1 MKVWAVSLLSL
12 LFAAC
17 ANAPVSPRSDSLF
30 NDRLFAA
37 ASVSVNASDVFALSP
52 EMEHFLNVEIA
63 PDLRNKGNRDGLID
77 AMYREGQLKIEYD
90 SVMTRNA
97 AQAFAA
103 RSGNCLSLVIMTAAF
118 AKTLGLPVLFQSV
131 SVDET
136 VSRSEDIYF
145 FIGHVNLTLGNH
157 HAVVGLRT
165 SSADVLTVD
174 FLPPTETIGLRTKVI
189 SEQTVVAMYMNNKAA
204 EAFAKGEIND
214 AYWWVRGAISQD
226 PEFMSAYNTLGVIYR
241 RHGNPAEAEKV
252 LAFALEREPRN
263 TRIMSNLVGTL
274 NDQGKV
280 AEADRLRSK
289 LEQIE
294 PNPMFSYFDR
304 GMRAMRE
311 GNFKAARDLFAK
323 EVDRTPYYHE
333 FHFWLANAYFA
344 LGDVDRA
351 RRELTLAFE
360 YSTTRR
366 EHDLYA
372 AKLDRIKS
380 SKLQ

>member
-17 ANAPVSPRSDSLF
+17 ANAPVTPRNDSLF
-30 NDRLFAA
+30 NDQLFAA
-37 ASVSVNASDVFALSP
+37 ASVRVDASDVFALSP

-174 FLPPTETIGLRTKVI
+174 FLPPTETVGLHTKVI

-204 EAFAKGEIND
+204 EAFAKGQIND
-214 AYWWVRGAISQD
+214 AYWWVRGAIGQD

-380 SKLQ
+380 TKLQ

>member
-12 LFAAC
+12 LFVAC
-17 ANAPVSPRSDSLF
+17 ANAPVTPRSDSLF
-30 NDRLFAA
+30 NDQLFAA
-37 ASVSVNASDVFALSP
+37 ASVRVNASDVFALSP

-174 FLPPTETIGLRTKVI
+174 FLPPTETVGLHTKVI

-204 EAFAKGEIND
+204 EAFAKGQIND
-214 AYWWVRGAISQD
+214 AYWWVRGAIGQD

-280 AEADRLRSK
+280 ADADRLRSK

-333 FHFWLANAYFA
+333 FHFWLANAYLA

-380 SKLQ
+380 SKLR

>member
-1 MKVWAVSLLSL
+1 MKVWAVSLLFL
-12 LFAAC
+12 LFGAC
-17 ANAPVSPRSDSLF
+17 ASAPVTPRSDSLF
-30 NDRLFAA
+30 NDQLFAA
-37 ASVSVNASDVFALSP
+37 ASVRVDASDVFALSP

-174 FLPPTETIGLRTKVI
+174 FLPPTETVGLHTKVI

-252 LAFALEREPRN
+252 LAFALQREPRN

-280 AEADRLRSK
+280 AEADSLRSK